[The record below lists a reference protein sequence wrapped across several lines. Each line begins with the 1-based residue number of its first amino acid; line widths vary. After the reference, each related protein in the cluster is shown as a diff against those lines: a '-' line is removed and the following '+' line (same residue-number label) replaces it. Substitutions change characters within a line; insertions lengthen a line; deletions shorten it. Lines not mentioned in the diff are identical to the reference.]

1 MSKWRKPLKNKK
13 RFDARYFLNERMEN
27 QEEVMENSVQ
37 QEKLKKNFHDFSFD
51 SWLIQEKKSE
61 EEYKAELARRGVPE
75 DEWDYD
81 WKVYSGYYREAP
93 RPEKQEYDS
102 AMWDLD
108 EGADKGT
115 PSWDDDEEES
125 KEGHIDYEKGKIGG
139 SVVEEEK
146 TVIGGEEEEEEY
158 GEQEA
163 DDSESTESAPAIK
176 EYRGPGDDEDLY
188 TPGGKLRPSK
198 MQRAKR
204 ERELDAERKRDAAA
218 KAKRGKQSDDAK
230 AAWKAHMAKNES

>member
-1 MSKWRKPLKNKK
+1 MEDIVMSKWRKPLKNQK
-13 RFDARYFLNERMEN
+13 RFDARYFLNERVEN

-51 SWLIQEKKSE
+51 SWL
-61 EEYKAELARRGVPE
+61 
-75 DEWDYD
+75 
-81 WKVYSGYYREAP
+81 
-93 RPEKQEYDS
+93 
-102 AMWDLD
+102 D

-115 PSWDDDEEES
+115 PEWS
-125 KEGHIDYEKGKIGG
+125 KPTEDTEKDPIDYDHGESDGKIGG
-139 SVVEEEK
+139 SVVEEEN
-146 TVIGGEEEEEEY
+146 TVIGSAAEKEEY

-163 DDSESTESAPAIK
+163 DDSESDESAPAIK

-218 KAKRGKQSDDAK
+218 KAKRGKQRDDAK